1 MWKMKDHLYDPP
13 PRYRAIEAIH
23 DALVKAGK
31 AHPSNKRRFL
41 TQKEADK
48 LMGKWRDCKNANKFI
63 ALAKIRRC
71 NACHFHEFER
81 VRDNDPNCNL
91 TLSEFIIDEAL
102 LFISMIRSELR
113 KQDLLFGID
122 WPQDAYGCPDVDR
135 LVFAYVELSKVTDR
149 KGGYFDENQCDMYWL
164 LMRRFYPKS
173 K

>member
-1 MWKMKDHLYDPP
+1 MKDHLYDPP

-48 LMGKWRDCKNANKFI
+48 LMA
-63 ALAKIRRC
+63 